1 MNESRLV
8 FQKLPKAAE
17 SLARRDPVLTP
28 KMRSL
33 LILIDGKRDS
43 GELAKLAGPDAPGLL
58 AELSSL
64 GMVSASARPQEKS
77 DSGASSSRPAPL
89 QAGASLS
96 DLRRAAVRRLTDLL
110 GPTAE
115 DLCLRIENARTPEE
129 LSAVLRRA
137 EAAVRD
143 FSGAQVAERFNR
155 EMHAQGAM

>member
-1 MNESRLV
+1 MNESKLV

-17 SLARRDPVLTP
+17 ALARRDPVLTP

-43 GELAKLAGPDAPGLL
+43 DELAKLAGPEAPGLL
-58 AELSSL
+58 AELSAL
-64 GMVSASARPQEKS
+64 GMVSGSTRPPEKS
-77 DSGASSSRPAPL
+77 GAPSSRPAPL
-89 QAGASLS
+89 QAGVSLS

-110 GPTAE
+110 GPTSE
-115 DLCLRIENARTPEE
+115 DLCLRIESARTPEE

-143 FSGAQVAERFNR
+143 FSGAQVAERFSR